1 MRRITSLSNS
11 KLSSFDWCPLQ
22 WRYRYLDKIDVPK
35 AHALVF
41 GIAFHEGVEKF
52 LIDYYRVKLVREV
65 AIENALSAFEFS
77 YKLSEVARYNDG
89 WAERGEEMLI
99 NVFNLIEERVNTVV
113 KTESFHR
120 KQLVEGVTFVGKV
133 DCVAKLKDGTTTI
146 IDWKTSS
153 KNYTRTKVEKDNQLT
168 YYNWLVG
175 GNHPLAFVVANKE
188 TCEVNWH
195 PTARSPEQV
204 EQALELARRVHREMQ
219 ERETFRGVHNNKCE
233 WCEFNG
239 TYCGGNVG
247 DF

>member
-11 KLSSFDWCPLQ
+11 KLSSFDWCPAQ
-22 WRYRYLDKIDVPK
+22 WRLRYLDKTDVPK

-41 GIAFHEGVEKF
+41 GIAFHEGIEKF
-52 LIDYYRVKLVREV
+52 LIDYYGGASYDV
-65 AIENALSAFEFS
+65 ALSNAISALEFS
-77 YKLSEVARYNDG
+77 YTVKNPGTDVDT
-89 WAERGEEMLI
+89 WIPRGKEMLT
-99 NVFNLIEERVNTVV
+99 NVCDLVVDKVDTVV
-113 KTESFHR
+113 QTEKFYKR
-120 KQLVEGVTFVGKV
+120 WLLDGVSFVGKV
-133 DCVAKLKDGTTTI
+133 DCIAKLKDNSTII
-146 IDWKTSS
+146 IDWKTAG
-153 KNYTRTKVEKDNQLT
+153 KNYTRSRVEKDNQLT

-188 TCEVNWH
+188 TCEARWH
-195 PTARSPEQV
+195 TTARSPEQV

-239 TYCGGNVG
+239 TYCGGNIG